1 MRKFILIV
9 IIVNYSEGE
18 YMTAFRTLFHQLVLT
33 YRPFETQLNER
44 LATHHLHRTE
54 WSVLYYLVT
63 SESMTL
69 VEMAR
74 LLSVEKPNITRTMKS
89 LIEQGLVEAKPGK
102 DKREKH
108 MVATAKGM
116 EIYKEIRV
124 TVDMFEKQILSG
136 IPEEEQ
142 LAFIR
147 TMKKIRENLLNR

>member
-1 MRKFILIV
+1 MNTFQ
-9 IIVNYSEGE
+9 
-18 YMTAFRTLFHQLVLT
+18 TLFHQLILT
-33 YRPFETQLNER
+33 YRPFETQLNEK

-54 WSVLYYLVT
+54 WSILYYLVT

-108 MVATAKGM
+108 MVVTSKGL
-116 EIYKEIRV
+116 EIYKEVRV
-124 TVDMFEKQILSG
+124 TVDVFEQRILNG
-136 IPEEEQ
+136 IPEDEQ
-142 LAFIR
+142 LVFIQ
-147 TMKKIRENLLNR
+147 TMKKIRGNLLSR

>member
-1 MRKFILIV
+1 
-9 IIVNYSEGE
+9 
-18 YMTAFRTLFHQLVLT
+18 MTTFRNLFHQLILT
-33 YRPFETQLNER
+33 YRPFETQLNEQ
-44 LATHHLHRTE
+44 LAKHNLHRTE

-89 LIEQGLVEAKPGK
+89 LAELGYVESKQGQ

-108 MVATAKGM
+108 MIVTAKGI
-116 EIYKEIRV
+116 ETYNEIRV
-124 TVDMFEKQILSG
+124 TVDAFEQRILAG

-142 LAFIR
+142 LAIIQSL
-147 TMKKIRENLLNR
+147 KKIRGNLLNK